1 MDAVVGDAADIDC
14 FLSGKSGNSLLQV
27 SLDCI
32 EVGNQVF
39 CPLFFSKNLSQHE
52 EGSLNL
58 FCIGYVVSG
67 VEHHHRDAGLF
78 LNLVC
83 NLSVRA
89 GSPSHKENLCAGHEK
104 FFIVNHTFCRTDLRD
119 FENLRVGKCIRS
131 DVYGFDVEFT
141 VLIVNRTN
149 IV

>member
-1 MDAVVGDAADIDC
+1 MISIVCHTADIDR
-14 FLSGKSGNSLLQV
+14 FTRRKSGNSLLQV

-39 CPLFFSKNLSQHE
+39 CPLFFSKNLSQHQK
-52 EGSLNL
+52 SVLNL

-119 FENLRVGKCIRS
+119 FENLRVGK
-131 DVYGFDVEFT
+131 
-141 VLIVNRTN
+141 
-149 IV
+149 